1 MPGKRPILSIL
12 RTSRLIRS
20 TRFHLTVA
28 GPAVALVAALA
39 GVAATTGVVGPAGA
53 TAAPV
58 RVVRAATI
66 KMPESAG
73 ARRSTALAEL
83 DAILAKVAHAAHRG
97 QSRPARPTPRQ
108 IARRMLARFGWSK
121 RQFRYLNLLWSAES
135 GWNVH
140 AANPYSG
147 AYGIPQ
153 AVPADKMAS
162 AGPKWW
168 SNARTQVRWGL
179 RYIKERYGSP
189 EAAWEHELSTG
200 WY

>member
-1 MPGKRPILSIL
+1 
-12 RTSRLIRS
+12 
-20 TRFHLTVA
+20 
-28 GPAVALVAALA
+28 
-39 GVAATTGVVGPAGA
+39 
-53 TAAPV
+53 
-58 RVVRAATI
+58 
-66 KMPESAG
+66 MPESGGASGIAG
-73 ARRSTALAEL
+73 LMEL
-83 DAILAKVAHAAHRG
+83 DAIPLKAAGHAKRA
-97 QSRPARPTPRQ
+97 QSRRPLPTPRQ
-108 IARRMLARFGWSK
+108 IARHMLARFGWSQ

-153 AVPADKMAS
+153 ADPGAQMSS
-162 AGPKWW
+162 AGSDWW
-168 SNARTQVRWGL
+168 SNARTQIRWGL